1 MAIMAKSGHHGVSRK
16 VGYALAAS
24 DQPVKEQRRTR
35 QRAAVDEILDETADF
50 ISAQDL
56 HAALR
61 ARGVGV
67 GLATVY
73 RTLQGLAD
81 DGRVDVLRAD
91 GGEAVYRRCL
101 REEHHHHLVCRTCK
115 ATIEIAGPAVE
126 RWMKTVADKHG
137 YTDVSHTIEIF
148 GTCPR
153 CAAA

>member
-1 MAIMAKSGHHGVSRK
+1 MS
-16 VGYALAAS
+16 AS
-24 DQPVKEQRRTR
+24 EQPVKEQRRTR

-61 ARGVGV
+61 TRGVGV

-73 RTLQGLAD
+73 RTLQTMAD

-101 REEHHHHLVCRTCK
+101 RDEHHHHLVCRSCG
-115 ATIEIAGPAVE
+115 ATVEIAGPTVE
-126 RWMKTVADKHG
+126 RWTKSVADKHG
-137 YTDVSHTIEIF
+137 YSDVSHTIEIF

-153 CAAA
+153 CNAG

>member
-1 MAIMAKSGHHGVSRK
+1 MSGK
-16 VGYALAAS
+16 

-50 ISAQDL
+50 VSAQEL

-61 ARGVGV
+61 ERGFGV

-73 RTLQGLAD
+73 RTLQTLAD
-81 DGRVDVLRAD
+81 DGRVDVLRSD

-101 REEHHHHLVCRTCK
+101 RDEHHHHLVCRVCG
-115 ATIEIAGPAVE
+115 AAVEIAGPTVE
-126 RWMKTVADKHG
+126 QWASSVADEHG
-137 YTDVSHTIEIF
+137 YVDVDHTLEIF

-153 CAAA
+153 CARQR